1 MDKEIQR
8 FDFILLKLKI
18 GILFAFYTF
27 HKGWFV
33 FYLIYTSKHY
43 LPQSICAFLTEE
55 LQNIQNQQMG
65 VEKHSMSVLHVDLD
79 RLGIT
84 ES

>member
-1 MDKEIQR
+1 MCSVKNYE
-8 FDFILLKLKI
+8 
-18 GILFAFYTF
+18 AF
-27 HKGWFV
+27 
-33 FYLIYTSKHY
+33 
-43 LPQSICAFLTEE
+43 
-55 LQNIQNQQMG
+55 QNPTMG